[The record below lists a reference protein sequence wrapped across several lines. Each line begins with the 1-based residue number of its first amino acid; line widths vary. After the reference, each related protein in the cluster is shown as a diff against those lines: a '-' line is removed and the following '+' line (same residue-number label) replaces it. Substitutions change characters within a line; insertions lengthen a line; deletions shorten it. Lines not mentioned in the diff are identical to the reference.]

1 MKDFVRRSG
10 PIQPSVKTAGGVVG
24 ARRKRAFTLIE
35 LLVVIAIIAIL
46 AALLAAFVFH
56 VWYAHDFLPSQQG
69 GEGIIALQLAVL
81 SFGSWL
87 IGRAILYILAGR

>member
-1 MKDFVRRSG
+1 M
-10 PIQPSVKTAGGVVG
+10 A
-24 ARRKRAFTLIE
+24 ARLGK
-35 LLVVIAIIAIL
+35 VIYWLSLAIAIL
-46 AALLAAFVFH
+46 AALLAAFVFY